1 MFKHHGRE
9 AYGKYVEKVHKKYKM
24 KTPGICQV
32 CGENVDDQRIHLMAW
47 HPDISAP
54 AAWKSDLTK
63 GIRKL
68 TKKPRWAERVN
79 KRQKVLSEQG
89 KLPPNSDQ
97 METSKTSND
106 MNK

>member
-32 CGENVDDQRIHLMAW
+32 CGEHVDDQRVHLMEL

-54 AAWKSDLTK
+54 ALWKSDLTK

-97 METSKTSND
+97 VETSNTSND

>member
-9 AYGKYVEKVHKKYKM
+9 AYGKFVEKIHKKCKM
-24 KTPGICQV
+24 KVPGICQV
-32 CGENVDDQRIHLMAW
+32 CGEYVDDQRVHLMAW

-54 AAWKSDLTK
+54 GAWKSDLTK

-97 METSKTSND
+97 METSKTIQ
-106 MNK
+106 